1 LDDAGAGG
9 DWKGERDMFGKPRNA
24 GVLLVGCIAICLTA
38 EVARAQRIPPAREDE
53 LVSLIPAEAVFFLE
67 RRGHEAVRQAF
78 LASNLGKMAQDE
90 AIKQFVHES
99 RVRIGRMI
107 VKQMFDLTDDD
118 EIARHQKLL
127 HQVLKPF
134 WYNRCA
140 MYVTVEEMLGSEPGL
155 GFICLPGDK
164 YRKECSDALDAL
176 MKVGLPP
183 KGQPGTR
190 QAFTYKSGTLIWRGV
205 AKSSS
210 AFKLPEDPDKR
221 LEDLKQRSLFM
232 VNWTVPML
240 LIATDLSAADA
251 MESVMSSRIKTK
263 ADSPSL
269 KAVMQKTALKD
280 WAFRWHL
287 DVEALMR
294 MLRAKLSDEGLPA
307 PVTAM
312 GLDRIRGVGGTGG
325 YADNVYTRMT
335 YVDAPKAAGGLLG
348 ILKKGGSYKRAFSM
362 VPSDATFCLA
372 GHLDTKV
379 LLKMVREIL
388 VEEAPPAQT
397 RPTGATRP
405 VQQLPERAARILK
418 QLDLLAEASDGNAAV
433 FVTDLQ
439 AMAMG
444 MFGAG
449 GAPVGGVLDLKDP
462 AKATK
467 AIEELVKLSGTQG
480 ALPDD
485 EDTAPPRPKQYRN
498 MPIRYAGEKVRLAI
512 LKDRVVVALGDPALK
527 AAIDTALDKTGGFE
541 PGSKGVRLAQLAGD
555 GSAIFAMDLAG
566 LAKLI
571 WPMLMQTVE
580 GAGEEFPLASLPSTN
595 KMVRM
600 LGPEIAVFQPD
611 ASGLLLKSRGKIP
624 FATKMAVGFPVAGAG
639 LVWMITH

>member
-1 LDDAGAGG
+1 
-9 DWKGERDMFGKPRNA
+9 MFGKPKNA
-24 GVLLVGCIAICLTA
+24 AALLLGCFAVCLTA
-38 EVARAQRIPPAREDE
+38 EVALAQRSPPVREDE

-67 RRGHEAVRQAF
+67 RRGHEAVRKAF
-78 LASNLGKMAQDE
+78 LASNLGQMAQDE

-107 VKQMFDLTDDD
+107 VKQIFDLTTDE
-118 EIARHQKLL
+118 EIAQHQKLL

-140 MYVTVEEMLGSEPGL
+140 MYVMVEEMPGPEPGL

-190 QAFTYKSGTLIWRGV
+190 QAFTYKSGTLVWRGV

-210 AFKLPEDPDKR
+210 EFKLPEDPEKR
-221 LEDLKQRSLFM
+221 LEDLRERSLFM

-240 LIATDLSAADA
+240 LITTDLSAADA
-251 MESVMSSRIKTK
+251 MESVMGSRIKTK

-269 KAVMQKTALKD
+269 KAVMQKTSLKD

-287 DVEALMR
+287 DVEALIR
-294 MLRAKLSDEGLPA
+294 MLRAQASNGTLPT

-312 GLDRIRGVGGTGG
+312 GLDRIRGFGGTGG

-348 ILKKGGSYKRAFSM
+348 VFKKGGSYKRAFSM

-372 GHLDTKV
+372 GQFDTQV
-379 LLKMVREIL
+379 LVKMVREIL
-388 VEEAPPAQT
+388 AEEAPPAQT

-405 VQQLPERAARILK
+405 AQQLPERADRILK

-439 AMAMG
+439 AMVMG

-449 GAPVGGVLDLKDP
+449 GVPVGGVLDLKDP
-462 AKATK
+462 AKATR
-467 AIEELVKLSGTQG
+467 AIEELVKLSGAQEP
-480 ALPDD
+480 PD
-485 EDTAPPRPKQYRN
+485 EEEETAPPRPKQYRN
-498 MPIRYAGEKVRLAI
+498 MPIRYVGETVRLAI

-527 AAIDTALDKTGGFE
+527 AGIDTALDKTGGFE
-541 PGSKGVRLAQLAGD
+541 PGSKGARLAQLAGD
-555 GSAIFAMDLAG
+555 GSAIFVMDLAG
-566 LAKLI
+566 LAKLV
-571 WPMLMQTVE
+571 WPMLMQAVE

-611 ASGLLLKSRGKIP
+611 AGGLLLKSRGKIP

-639 LVWMITH
+639 LMWMMMH